1 VSYYQLLNTERSEV
15 STVMKI
21 QVVMFWVVTPCS
33 DMKFTLKMEAATFS
47 ETLVSYRITTHSR
60 KNPGDRDLNS
70 Q

>member
-1 VSYYQLLNTERSEV
+1 
-15 STVMKI
+15 MKI